1 MGWYIVEKGEAVGP
15 FRESEIRRWLKS
27 GKLSADIY
35 ATREGLD
42 EWRPIAEQLGLIGEP
57 DESTLEKPKTE
68 PEEDSPEEEEK
79 PGNRDPD
86 LRRYQPQKE
95 ERLRSMAWGVVG
107 LLYLLAFLWPTH
119 MVDGIGVVN
128 LELSWANENIS
139 WSAVPL
145 MIWPALAG
153 GGRGVLGFVVHG
165 RVRGILALMFC
176 FAPLGLVLLVGGDGL
191 SKIMESLNAL
201 PGLDLSDLD
210 SVTESIAES
219 ADVLAEKGPS
229 FLGGVLGVFAAMALG
244 MVIMV
249 GGVLSI
255 YFTVLV
261 TPHIL
266 RHFRPNSRGAYYF
279 ALIGGVVLF
288 LLLLVSILLALFS
301 FAGGIL
307 YGLGFMISLVMQ
319 LVAVV
324 LGFTNSPSRTPEQ
337 STRRSLWSI
346 GLSMGGV
353 FLFLTTILIVP
364 LIGDGLEAQI
374 GLYLFKALLGF
385 VAAAL
390 VLPLAII
397 DLWLGRA
404 VSVPQND

>member
-1 MGWYIVEKGEAVGP
+1 MGWYIVKKGKAAGP
-15 FRESEIRRWLKS
+15 FKESEIRSWLKS
-27 GKLSADIY
+27 GKLSVDTY

-42 EWRPIAEQLGLIGEP
+42 EWRPIAEQLKLIRKSA
-57 DESTLEKPKTE
+57 ESMPEEMVTE
-68 PEEDSPEEEEK
+68 PEERAAEEAEK
-79 PGNRDPD
+79 SEDKDPD

-95 ERLRSMAWGVVG
+95 ERFRSMAWGAVG
-107 LLYLLAFLWPTH
+107 LLYFLVFLWPTH

-139 WSAVPL
+139 WSAIPL
-145 MIWPALAG
+145 MLWPALAG
-153 GGRGVLGFVVHG
+153 LSVGTLGFMTRG
-165 RVRGILALMFC
+165 RVRGILALVFC

-191 SKIMESLNAL
+191 SKIMGSLNAL
-201 PGLDLSDLD
+201 PGLDLTDLD
-210 SVTESIAES
+210 SATESIAES
-219 ADVLAEKGPS
+219 AEVLAEKGPG

-249 GGVLSI
+249 GVFLSV

-261 TPHIL
+261 TPHVV
-266 RHFRPNSRGAYYF
+266 RHFRPNSKGAYYF

-288 LLLLVSILLALFS
+288 LLLLVFILLALFS

-307 YGLGFMISLVMQ
+307 YGLGFVISLVMQ

-324 LGFTNSPSRTPEQ
+324 LGFMNSPSRPPEQ
-337 STRRSLWSI
+337 STRRALWSV
-346 GLSMGGV
+346 GMSMGGV
-353 FLFLTTILIVP
+353 FLFLGTLLVVP
-364 LIGDGLEAQI
+364 LIGGGLEAQI

-390 VLPLAII
+390 ILPLATI

-404 VSVPQND
+404 ASVPQND

>member
-1 MGWYIVEKGEAVGP
+1 MGWYIVEKGEAAGP
-15 FRESEIRRWLKS
+15 FKESEVRRWLKS
-27 GKLSADIY
+27 GKLSADAY

-42 EWRPIAEQLGLIGEP
+42 EWRPIAEQLHLAGEP
-57 DESTLEKPKTE
+57 DESTLEKSE
-68 PEEDSPEEEEK
+68 ADPEERSPEEEEK
-79 PGNRDPD
+79 SEGKDPD

-95 ERLRSMAWGVVG
+95 ERIRSLAWCGVG
-107 LLYLLAFLWPTH
+107 LLYFLSFLCPTH
-119 MVDGIGVVN
+119 KVDGIGVVN
-128 LELSWANENIS
+128 LELSWAWENIS
-139 WSAVPL
+139 WSAIPL

-153 GGRGVLGFVVHG
+153 VGVGVLGFVAHG
-165 RVRGILALMFC
+165 RFRGVLALIFC
-176 FAPLGLVLLVGGDGL
+176 FIPLGLVLMVGGDGL
-191 SKIMESLNAL
+191 SKMMESLNAL
-201 PGLDLSDLD
+201 PGLDLSGLD
-210 SVTESIAES
+210 SATESVAES
-219 ADVLAEKGPS
+219 ADVLTEKGPI
-229 FLGGVLGVFAAMALG
+229 FLEGVLGLFAAMALG
-244 MVIMV
+244 MVVMV

-261 TPHIL
+261 APHIL

-307 YGLGFMISLVMQ
+307 YGLGFVVSLGMQ
-319 LVAVV
+319 LVGVV
-324 LGFTNSPSRTPEQ
+324 LGFMNSPSRTPEQ

-353 FLFLTTILIVP
+353 FIFLTTLLMVP
-364 LIGDGLEAQI
+364 LIGGGLEAQI
-374 GLYLFKALLGF
+374 GLYLFKAMLGF

-390 VLPLAII
+390 VLPLVVI

-404 VSVPQND
+404 VSVSQND

>member
-1 MGWYIVEKGEAVGP
+1 MGWYIVEKGEAAGP
-15 FRESEIRRWLKS
+15 FKESEIRRWLKS
-27 GKLSADIY
+27 GKLSAEIY

-42 EWRPIAEQLGLIGEP
+42 EWRPIAEQLDLAGES
-57 DESTLEKPKTE
+57 DESTLEKPKIE
-68 PEEDSPEEEEK
+68 PEEDSLEEEEK
-79 PGNRDPD
+79 SVGKDPD
-86 LRRYQPQKE
+86 LRRYQPRKE
-95 ERLRSMAWGVVG
+95 ERIRSLAWCGVG
-107 LLYLLAFLWPTH
+107 LLYFLVFLCPTH
-119 MVDGIGVVN
+119 KVDGIGVVN
-128 LELSWANENIS
+128 FELTWAKENIS
-139 WSAVPL
+139 WSAIPL
-145 MIWPALAG
+145 MTWPALAG
-153 GGRGVLGFVVHG
+153 VGMGVLGFAACG
-165 RVRGILALMFC
+165 RIRGILALMFC

-201 PGLDLSDLD
+201 PGLDLSNLD
-210 SVTESIAES
+210 SATESIAES

-279 ALIGGVVLF
+279 ALIGGVILF

-307 YGLGFMISLVMQ
+307 YGLGFVISLVMQ

-353 FLFLTTILIVP
+353 FLFLATILIVP
-364 LIGDGLEAQI
+364 LIGGGLEAQI

-404 VSVPQND
+404 ASVPQND